1 MNIALDIA
9 IPIAVSRVH
18 GVWPLM
24 GTTWTKRLV
33 SYSPSSAGRLGCLI
47 GIPRLSLDYLQMTC
61 FLNTSRKYLRI
72 GVEIPYGSVSLAGV
86 VGDDMRIG
94 ESGLVPGS

>member
-9 IPIAVSRVH
+9 IPIAVSGVH
-18 GVWPLM
+18 GVWTLM

-33 SYSPSSAGRLGCLI
+33 SYSPSSAGGLGSLI
-47 GIPRLSLDYLQMTC
+47 GIPRLSLGNLQMTC
-61 FLNTSRKYLRI
+61 FLKTSGKYLRI

-86 VGDDMRIG
+86 VGDDVRIG
-94 ESGLVPGS
+94 ESWLVPGS